1 MSHPFDFDKA
11 LKALQSGQ
19 ALTGKDGILTPL
31 IRQLTEVAALSAEP
45 EAHLAQ
51 DVEAN
56 RKNGSG
62 KKTIKA
68 PTDTFELA
76 TPRDRNGTFEP
87 QLVKMYQTKLS
98 DDIERKIIRL
108 FALGMSYQNISR
120 EIEELYAFSVSTA
133 TISAVTD
140 KVIPELKQWQ
150 QCPLEKVYPFV
161 WLDAIHYKTREDG
174 RYQSKAVYT
183 VLALNLEGKKEVL
196 GLYLSESEGA
206 NFWLSVL
213 SDLQNRGEEDILI
226 ACVDR
231 LTGFPEAI
239 NSIYPQTEFQLCV
252 IHQIRNSIKYVAS
265 KHHKAFMADL
275 KPVYCGVSKEAA
287 ETALDELEAKWG
299 QQYPV
304 VLQSWRRKWENL
316 SAYFRYPANIR
327 KVIYTTNAIESVH
340 RQFRKL
346 TKTKGAFPNENSL
359 LKLLYLG
366 LMNSQEKW
374 TMPIQSWNLTLSQLA
389 IYFEGRLNTVKV
401 ALPQPGWRFS
411 CQWTHYPL
419 PE

>member
-1 MSHPFDFDKA
+1 MSQPFDFDKA
-11 LKALQSGQ
+11 LKALQDGQ

-31 IRQLTEVAALSAEP
+31 IKQLTEAVLAAELDS
-45 EAHLAQ
+45 HLAQ
-51 DVEAN
+51 DIAAN
-56 RKNGSG
+56 LKNGSS
-62 KKTIKA
+62 KKTLKT
-68 PTDTFELA
+68 PTGAFELA
-76 TPRDRNGTFEP
+76 TPRDRNGSFEP
-87 QLVKMYQTKLS
+87 QLVKKHQTTLS
-98 DDIERKIIRL
+98 DEIERKIIRM
-108 FALGMSYQNISR
+108 FALGMSYKDISQ
-120 EIEELYAFSVSTA
+120 EIEDLYAFSVSSA

-150 QCPLEKVYPFV
+150 LRPLEKVYPFV
-161 WLDAIHYKTREDG
+161 WLNAIHYKIREDE

-183 VLALNLEGKKEVL
+183 VLALNLEGKKEIL

-206 NFWLSVL
+206 NFLLSVL
-213 SDLQNRGEEDILI
+213 TDLQNRGVNDILI
-226 ACVDR
+226 ACVDG

-239 NSIYPQTEFQLCV
+239 NSIYPDTEVQLCV

-275 KPVYCGVSKEAA
+275 KPVYRAVSKEAA
-287 ETALDELEAKWG
+287 EVALDELEEKWG

-304 VLQSWRRKWENL
+304 VIQSWRRKWENL
-316 SAYFRYPANIR
+316 SHYFRYPATIR

-366 LMNSQEKW
+366 LMNAQEKW

-389 IYFEGRLNTVKV
+389 IYFEGRLDKV
-401 ALPQPGWRFS
+401 MTL
-411 CQWTHYPL
+411 
-419 PE
+419 